1 MVFNIQQVENSNC
14 YVVQLENEKGELI
27 DLTKNFKTFSGAHKW
42 LEKLNNNHVILT
54 DIPF

>member
-14 YVVQLENEKGELI
+14 YVVQIENEKGEWI
-27 DLTKNFKTFSGAHKW
+27 DLTKRFKTFLDANNCLKQ
-42 LEKLNNNHVILT
+42 LNNNHIIMT